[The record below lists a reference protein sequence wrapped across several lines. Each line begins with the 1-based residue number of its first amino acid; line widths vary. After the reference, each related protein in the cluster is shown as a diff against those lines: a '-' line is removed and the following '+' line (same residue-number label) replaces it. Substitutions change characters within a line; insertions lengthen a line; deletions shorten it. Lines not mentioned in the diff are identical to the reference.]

1 MGTTGAL
8 YRALF
13 ARDSSQIQMCTGL
26 AECIALTGVRYI
38 AGRALITQRGER
50 LSRIILDKANRI
62 RDAAAFAARA
72 S

>member
-1 MGTTGAL
+1 
-8 YRALF
+8 
-13 ARDSSQIQMCTGL
+13 MCTGL